1 MVITGHDHKRDA
13 EVFGVTTYIQ
23 VDALEDGL
31 SYAGYMNLRVKNGEI
46 GYDFLTVNRVKKSL
60 LQKHNRN
67 IICYQALML

>member
-46 GYDFLTVNRVKKSL
+46 GYDFLKVN
-60 LQKHNRN
+60 Q
-67 IICYQALML
+67 